1 MPSKG
6 RAFVDFQAVIIV
18 GPGHQ
23 LHPLIDTHSPKC
35 FLPIG
40 NKPMIV
46 HVLTWLTSSGIST
59 SLVLC
64 NPKLAGSL
72 SAAVSKYCD
81 PRTQIGIIPFIED
94 DVGGSGTVAA
104 LLAARP
110 YIKNDFILL
119 PCDLVTNV
127 PLQVMADLHRSKEAL
142 ATCMLCSTSEES
154 ASSASTCFV
163 GMDGQRVVYLR
174 RSDTLDRH
182 SLTLPLP
189 LLYRHPCLN
198 LRTDLQDT
206 HCYMFS
212 RDIYEH
218 PILQTGKGMFSI
230 KEELMPALV
239 KSVPV
244 YAYILEQKQQPP
256 GEVAD
261 GRGEYCLR
269 ANNKDALM
277 QANRLLALHLAPSK
291 KDPTLMGENGS
302 QGERSTIRRSNIG
315 HHVTIGRNVRI
326 ANCLIM
332 DHVVIQDNCK
342 LDNVIA
348 GAKSTIRDACQLKDS
363 AVGPQYV
370 VERGTVSM
378 GESFS
383 VGDVAF

>member
-23 LHPLIDTHSPKC
+23 LHPLTDSHSPKC
-35 FLPIG
+35 FLPIA

-46 HVLTWLTSSGIST
+46 HVLNWLTSSGIST
-59 SLVLC
+59 SLLLC
-64 NPKLAGSL
+64 NPKLASPL
-72 SAAVSKYCD
+72 SAVVSKYCD

-119 PCDLVTNV
+119 PCDLVTNA

-142 ATCMLCSTSEES
+142 ATCMMCSVNEES
-154 ASSASTCFV
+154 ISSANTCFV
-163 GMDGQRVVYLR
+163 GMDGQRIAYLR

-189 LLYRHPCLN
+189 LLFRHPCLN

-218 PILQTGKGMFSI
+218 PILQTRKGMFSI

-239 KSVPV
+239 KNDSV
-244 YAYILEQKQQPP
+244 YAYILEQKQRST
-256 GEVAD
+256 GDVVD
-261 GRGEYCLR
+261 KGGEYCLR
-269 ANNKDALM
+269 ANNNGCIDA
-277 QANRLLALHLAPSK
+277 S
-291 KDPTLMGENGS
+291 E
-302 QGERSTIRRSNIG
+302 
-315 HHVTIGRNVRI
+315 
-326 ANCLIM
+326 
-332 DHVVIQDNCK
+332 
-342 LDNVIA
+342 
-348 GAKSTIRDACQLKDS
+348 
-363 AVGPQYV
+363 
-370 VERGTVSM
+370 
-378 GESFS
+378 
-383 VGDVAF
+383 